1 MKYVLSLASCAVVLT
16 LLAGCSP
23 ENEELMQWM
32 QDEHNKVKP
41 NVQPVYPPKKF
52 DPQAYVGA
60 DGPDPFG
67 AQKLVAA
74 SGASSKQSSALL
86 AAAQNHRAEPL
97 EAYPLDSM
105 TMVGAMIQGGR
116 AHALLKVENLL
127 HDVKVGDWIGQN
139 YGRVTKITE
148 QEVTLSETVQDAT
161 GEWIERTSTLQLQEK
176 AAAR

>member
-1 MKYVLSLASCAVVLT
+1 MKHVVCLLAGAML
-16 LLAGCSP
+16 LAGLAGCSP
-23 ENEELMQWM
+23 DNEELVQWM
-32 QDEHNKVKP
+32 EQEHRAVKP
-41 NVQPVYPPKKF
+41 NVAPVYPPKKF
-52 DPQAYVGA
+52 DPQAYIGNE
-60 DGPDPFG
+60 GIDPFG
-67 AQKLVAA
+67 SQKLIAS
-74 SGASSKQSSALL
+74 SGASSKSSSTLL
-86 AAAQNHRAEPL
+86 SAAQAHRPEPL

-139 YGRVTKITE
+139 YGRITKITE

-176 AAAR
+176 AR